1 MSKGRKAQY
10 SMRGVD
16 NWESENPLVTVA
28 KHFVTKGCLIL
39 GVWGLKH
46 FVWKRDNHT
55 GGEW

>member
-1 MSKGRKAQY
+1 
-10 SMRGVD
+10 MRGVD
-16 NWESENPLVTVA
+16 DWESENPLVNVA

-55 GGEW
+55 GGEG